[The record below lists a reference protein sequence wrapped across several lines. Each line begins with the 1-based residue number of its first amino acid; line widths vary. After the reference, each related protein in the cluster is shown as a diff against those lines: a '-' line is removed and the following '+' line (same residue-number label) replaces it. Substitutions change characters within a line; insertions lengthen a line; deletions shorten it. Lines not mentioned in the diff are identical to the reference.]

1 MKEILVVQAVGT
13 VLAHDLTQIIPGEFK
28 GGRFKKGH
36 IIKTEDLPILLSMG
50 KKHLFI
56 LEKGDN
62 DVHEDEA
69 ALRIATTIAGK
80 GVTLEIKGEG
90 KIEIIAAAD
99 GLLKINKKIL
109 ELIVEDDQIVLA
121 TIHENQLVKKGEKV
135 AATRVIPLFVKEE
148 VVSRVE
154 KTCGNLDIVSVV
166 PLKSL
171 KVGIVTTGSE
181 IYSGLIKDKFGPVLI
196 DKFEKLGS
204 KVIKQVF
211 ADDDENMIAQ
221 CIKNLIAE
229 GAEMIGV
236 TGGMSVDPDDR
247 TPLGIKKAGAEVVTY
262 GASVL
267 PGAMFMLAYIGEV
280 PVVGLPGCVMYSS
293 TSIFELIVPRILAGE
308 KPTKAEIKKLAYGG
322 LCLNC
327 KECIYPMCGFGKA

>member
-1 MKEILVVQAVGT
+1 MKEILVTQAVGT

-28 GGRFKKGH
+28 GSRFKKGH
-36 IIKTEDLPILLSMG
+36 IIKAEDINVLISMG
-50 KKHLFI
+50 KKHLFV
-56 LEKGDN
+56 LEKDDN
-62 DVHEDEA
+62 DVHEDDA
-69 ALRIATTIAGK
+69 ALRIANSVAGNN
-80 GVTLEIKGEG
+80 VLLEVKGEG
-90 KIEIIAAAD
+90 KIEIIAAVD
-99 GLLKINKKIL
+99 GLLKIDKKIL

-121 TIHENQLVKKGEKV
+121 TIHENQLVKKGDKIG
-135 AATRVIPLFVKEE
+135 ATRVIPLFVKEQ

-154 KTCGNLDIVSVV
+154 ELCAAIDVV
-166 PLKSL
+166 AVAPLKSL
-171 KVGIVTTGSE
+171 KIGIVTTGSE
-181 IYSGLIKDKFGPVLI
+181 IYSGVIEDKFGPVLI
-196 DKFEKLGS
+196 EKFGKLGS

-211 ADDDENMIAQ
+211 SDDDENMIAK
-221 CIKNLIAE
+221 CIEDLIAE
-229 GAEMIGV
+229 GAELIGV

-280 PVVGLPGCVMYSS
+280 PVVGLPGCVMYSR

-327 KECIYPMCGFGKA
+327 KECVYPMCGFGKA